1 MVFVFILLLWTIPLC
16 VNLLIIRHLSK
27 NCLSPDCAEVYFYI
41 SLLPVANALLV
52 VLFVGIF
59 ILDSRPVRKLRHF
72 ITGR

>member
-16 VNLLIIRHLSK
+16 VDLLIIRHFGK
-27 NCLSPDCAEVYFYI
+27 NCLSPKCAERYFYI
-41 SLLPVANALLV
+41 SLLPVINALIV
-52 VLFVGIF
+52 VLFVVIF